1 MEVFE
6 GPLQIGAQ
14 KILIVKPNK
23 QPSFK
28 TICDLITSIDANK
41 IVEETDKINA
51 QVGLPIFI
59 VMGNAEIPMKTVLL
73 STRFGYIGMNVIP
86 DEVLEEEMKHQAE
99 VPELDDEQ
107 VVNILKNTQI
117 I

>member
-1 MEVFE
+1 
-6 GPLQIGAQ
+6 
-14 KILIVKPNK
+14 
-23 QPSFK
+23 
-28 TICDLITSIDANK
+28 
-41 IVEETDKINA
+41 
-51 QVGLPIFI
+51 
-59 VMGNAEIPMKTVLL
+59 
-73 STRFGYIGMNVIP
+73 MNVIP